1 MAAGAAE
8 GAITATAFDSDNI
21 VIIKS
26 ITFCNARQNYIIV
39 AFARISERISRAFF
53 S

>member
-1 MAAGAAE
+1 MAAGAAK

-39 AFARISERISRAFF
+39 LARISERIPRAFF